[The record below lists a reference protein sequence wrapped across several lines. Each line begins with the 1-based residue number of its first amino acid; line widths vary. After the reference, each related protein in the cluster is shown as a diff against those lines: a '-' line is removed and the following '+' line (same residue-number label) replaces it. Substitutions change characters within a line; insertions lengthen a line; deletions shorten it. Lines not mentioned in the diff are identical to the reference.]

1 MEIRGK
7 KNKTSLLRGENVI
20 WSKHREEYFFLGGGR
35 RWGGVGLDGWGI
47 QKQVDT
53 VWKKKDIL

>member
-1 MEIRGK
+1 MEILRK

-20 WSKHREEYFFLGGGR
+20 WTNIEKNIFFLWE